1 MRKIVVVALVTCTLL
16 GIPLFNELS
25 SLRTTL
31 DESVEIVES
40 EGYWISYNVKWNEI
54 KATGIK
60 LTEKSWKGFLQVCE
74 RLAVNF
80 GYLQIYLDL
89 EARVMFVYA
98 NPSDPQ
104 SDREAYYVQF

>member
-1 MRKIVVVALVTCTLL
+1 MKKIFAIALFVATLL
-16 GIPLFNELS
+16 GIPLFKELS
-25 SLRTTL
+25 SLQATL
-31 DESVEIVES
+31 EEGLEIIESK
-40 EGYWISYNVKWNEI
+40 GYWISHDVKWIEM
-54 KATGIK
+54 KAAGIK

-80 GYLQIYLDL
+80 GHLQIYLDL

-98 NPSDPQ
+98 DPSSPQ